1 MVHGEKRPKA
11 KGGKSVT
18 VAMNQSLEQ
27 ALEHCRQ
34 ITRRQARNFYYG
46 LKLTPEPKRSALYAI
61 YAWMRR
67 IDDIVDDAGK
77 DFDDLRERVGE
88 FRVKTEKAIA
98 GNPLNDDPIWISLA
112 DVVARF
118 DLEPEHFHSMIEGQL
133 DDLTTRHYES
143 FEELRQYCYRV
154 ASVVGLICIQ
164 IWGCDNLDGKEL
176 AIQRG
181 IAFQLTN
188 IIRDFREDFEMG
200 RVYMPAEDFSRHDL
214 TPEELRAWSKPDACA
229 RLIQQQITRAEEFY
243 QSSQPLDAM
252 IHPSCFPALGA
263 MTAIYQGTLEKIR
276 REPSRIAGP
285 ARVSL
290 SSLQKSAIA
299 LQARWRILKAKNGA
313 P

>member
-1 MVHGEKRPKA
+1 M
-11 KGGKSVT
+11 T

-27 ALEHCRQ
+27 ALKHCRQ
-34 ITRRQARNFYYG
+34 VTRQQARNFYYG

-61 YAWMRR
+61 YAWMRQ
-67 IDDIVDDAGK
+67 IDDIVDDAGE
-77 DFDDLRERVGE
+77 DSDDLRERVGV
-88 FRVKTEKAIA
+88 FRDRTDKAIA
-98 GNPLNDDPIWISLA
+98 GNPVNDDPIWISLT

-118 DLEPEHFHSMIEGQL
+118 DLEPQHFHSMIEGQL
-133 DDLTTRHYES
+133 DDLTTRHYET
-143 FEELRQYCYRV
+143 FEELRRYCYRV

-164 IWGCDNLDGKEL
+164 IWGCDNPEGKEL

-200 RVYMPAEDFSRHDL
+200 RVYLHAADFSHHDL

-229 RLIQQQITRAEEFY
+229 QLIHHQIARAQEFY
-243 QSSQPLDAM
+243 QSSLPLDAM

-276 REPSRIAGP
+276 REPSRIAEP
-285 ARVSL
+285 SRVSL

-299 LQARWRILKAKNGA
+299 LQAKWRFLKAKNGA
-313 P
+313 